1 MRFRQGVAVAAVF
14 VLVNG
19 LSTAVALPTKPG
31 PLPDSTRTPGAISEK
46 VTQEN
51 IGQTI
56 CVSGYTK
63 TVRKVSAKT
72 KAKVYAA
79 YKVPKKDRSKYTID
93 HLIPLS
99 LGGNNSTKNLWPEPE
114 KGSKNATSKDGVE
127 RGLRTLVC
135 NGTVPLNTAQTAI
148 ATDWTTALVTV
159 TPTPPPPPPSP
170 PPAPR
175 VSCDPN
181 YSGRCVPPYPPDVD
195 CADVGGS
202 VQVVGSDPH
211 GLDADRDGFGCE

>member
-1 MRFRQGVAVAAVF
+1 MKFFRRALAAAAGLV
-14 VLVNG
+14 VVNG

-56 CVSGYTK
+56 CGSGYTK

-93 HLIPLS
+93 HLIPVS

-114 KGSKNATSKDGVE
+114 KGTK
-127 RGLRTLVC
+127 
-135 NGTVPLNTAQTAI
+135 
-148 ATDWTTALVTV
+148 
-159 TPTPPPPPPSP
+159 
-170 PPAPR
+170 
-175 VSCDPN
+175 
-181 YSGRCVPPYPPDVD
+181 
-195 CADVGGS
+195 
-202 VQVVGSDPH
+202 
-211 GLDADRDGFGCE
+211 